1 MEKVYTMGQKY
12 NLTFPLPLLNPP
24 HIITTSLTF
33 LFSTTWVMTGETV
46 LYFAIVRR
54 RWAPGD
60 RCHLLSIMCD
70 SYICKFTGGMKG
82 EVRGIM
88 AWRRAAWDGE
98 RHGHCHVWYRRIVT
112 RITVTEMW
120 QSNLVPGRV
129 WFGSMRNSPQPMPAV
144 HDLSVSAVFY
154 SIKGYWWMVSNFLT
168 KVNWYLLT
176 DTCGSPIGMRLAWTR
191 KQQHTSWLSMLWLTL
206 QQDITFYLVLHE
218 RWCVWLEEI

>member
-24 HIITTSLTF
+24 HIIATSLTF

-46 LYFAIVRR
+46 LYFACVRR

-70 SYICKFTGGMKG
+70 SYICTFTGGMKG

-98 RHGHCHVWYRRIVT
+98 RHCHVWYRGIVT
-112 RITVTEMW
+112 RIIVWDVTK
-120 QSNLVPGRV
+120 QSGSGEGD
-129 WFGSMRNSPQPMPAV
+129 WGGFGSAAWETV
-144 HDLSVSAVFY
+144 LDLCLQYMTWVSVQCSTV
-154 SIKGYWWMVSNFLT
+154 
-168 KVNWYLLT
+168 
-176 DTCGSPIGMRLAWTR
+176 
-191 KQQHTSWLSMLWLTL
+191 
-206 QQDITFYLVLHE
+206 
-218 RWCVWLEEI
+218 